1 MNFWTPQTGE
11 NGNGWQ
17 YTYDASKIRGFK
29 QTLQPSPRMNDYG
42 MFSIMPV
49 TRGIKV
55 DENKRA
61 SWFSFNGKS
70 YNNNW
75 FDHKTLVQHCTINF
89 EMTNQQNIQRGK
101 GAESFPFSVSNEK

>member
-61 SWFSFNGKS
+61 SCLALTEN
-70 YNNNW
+70 
-75 FDHKTLVQHCTINF
+75 HTTI
-89 EMTNQQNIQRGK
+89 IGSIIK
-101 GAESFPFSVSNEK
+101 L